1 MIVWLLH
8 ALGNHINLKNQSIY
22 PLSTVNQ
29 DLTSKGIQE
38 NLRKFWIETDVEE
51 LTSTFLIEIVCPW
64 TYHILD

>member
-8 ALGNHINLKNQSIY
+8 ALGNHINLNNQSIY

-38 NLRKFWIETDVEE
+38 NLRKF
-51 LTSTFLIEIVCPW
+51 
-64 TYHILD
+64 

>member
-38 NLRKFWIETDVEE
+38 NLRKF
-51 LTSTFLIEIVCPW
+51 
-64 TYHILD
+64 